1 MWRRVKEKQRILEIV
16 PVQESQCV
24 LVVLFKINRFL
35 YYDLCII
42 NIQIFNVYFYE
53 IRKLYF
59 MRQTSQDRIVAVM
72 MGNGREKMK
81 DGVICLSVQIWI
93 M

>member
-1 MWRRVKEKQRILEIV
+1 
-16 PVQESQCV
+16 
-24 LVVLFKINRFL
+24 
-35 YYDLCII
+35 
-42 NIQIFNVYFYE
+42 
-53 IRKLYF
+53 